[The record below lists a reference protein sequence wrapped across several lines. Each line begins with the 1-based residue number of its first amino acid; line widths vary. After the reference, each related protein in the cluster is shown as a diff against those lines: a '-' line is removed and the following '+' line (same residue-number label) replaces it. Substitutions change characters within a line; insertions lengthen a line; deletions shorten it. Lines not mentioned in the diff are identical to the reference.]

1 MPDRQEDV
9 RRKELKDIMG
19 WNGSGGGSA
28 PVEPKVTYPP
38 SEASFAKQS
47 GYRGAKKPSPIR
59 GLIAGGLV
67 CVLAVGAYFAFFS
80 GDEKPQDENADKG
93 RGRIKEV
100 APARVS
106 STNGS
111 TVARPEANKTAKPA
125 ATNAAAVATADA
137 SANKPKPKP
146 KYHDPYGMI
155 KKAIYD
161 EVFENECDRDIAA
174 FLVIEPG
181 TSLLG
186 DESTY
191 YEGYDEIF
199 LESIKEPIIV
209 KSDDTEEVKNL
220 KRAVI
225 EVKADLKA
233 RLDKG
238 ESVEAILRETR
249 KEFRELGLFKEEL
262 QGQVDELCAKENLT
276 AEDVDDCVKAANL
289 MLEGRGCA
297 PFRDDS
303 FFRERLMMRVRNQR
317 KENSENAVEE

>member
-1 MPDRQEDV
+1 MA
-9 RRKELKDIMG
+9 G
-19 WNGSGGGSA
+19 WNKPNTANQPTVKKGG
-28 PVEPKVTYPP
+28 KKPP
-38 SEASFAKQS
+38 SKVKGIVA
-47 GYRGAKKPSPIR
+47 
-59 GLIAGGLV
+59 GLVTVCALGGL
-67 CVLAVGAYFAFFS
+67 CLWLFS
-80 GDEKPQDENADKG
+80 TGEADSRPLHTKD

-100 APARVS
+100 APARAPS
-106 STNGS
+106 ANGS
-111 TVARPEANKTAKPA
+111 TVARPEANKTAKPT

-262 QGQVDELCAKENLT
+262 QEQVDELCSKKDLT

-297 PFRDDS
+297 PFKDDS